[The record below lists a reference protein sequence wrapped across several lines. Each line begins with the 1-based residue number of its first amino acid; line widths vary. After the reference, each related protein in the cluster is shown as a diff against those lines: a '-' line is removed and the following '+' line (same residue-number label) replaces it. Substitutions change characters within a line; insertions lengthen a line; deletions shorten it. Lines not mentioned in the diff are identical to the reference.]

1 MALGAQQSAV
11 AWLVMREVLVLV
23 AIGLFVGVPVAY
35 LLSKY
40 VSTQLFNV
48 PASDGWTAVTAIV
61 ILTGIAAAAGFF
73 PAKRATAV
81 DPIKTL
87 RYE

>member
-1 MALGAQQSAV
+1 M
-11 AWLVMREVLVLV
+11 
-23 AIGLFVGVPVAY
+23 
-35 LLSKY
+35 
-40 VSTQLFNV
+40 
-48 PASDGWTAVTAIV
+48 
-61 ILTGIAAAAGFF
+61 ILTAIAAAAGFF